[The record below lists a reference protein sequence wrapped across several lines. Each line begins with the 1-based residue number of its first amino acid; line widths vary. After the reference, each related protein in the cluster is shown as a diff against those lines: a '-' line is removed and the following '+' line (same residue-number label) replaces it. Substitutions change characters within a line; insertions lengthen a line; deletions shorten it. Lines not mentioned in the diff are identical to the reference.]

1 MRWQNATVTQIVRRS
16 PTVISFFFRLPEF
29 IPFIAG
35 QHVSVRLTA
44 PDGYRAQRSYSIAS
58 APETTDHI
66 ELAIEKLEN
75 GEVSPFFHEVVEVGD
90 EIELSEPIGGHFI
103 WRVEDDGPMLLVGG
117 GSGVVPFLS
126 MARQRA
132 LVGST
137 APMLLLF
144 SARTRRDLL
153 FMDELDRLR
162 GRGDGFGMVATLTRE
177 EMPPAGVSKGR
188 IDAGII
194 AGSLA
199 RLPGK
204 PRRIYICGSNPFV
217 ENAAQLA
224 IDAGIEPAMIAT
236 ERYGL

>member
-1 MRWQNATVTQIVRRS
+1 MRWQNATVTEIVRRS
-16 PTVISFFFRLPEF
+16 PTVLSFFFHLPEF

-103 WRVEDDGPMLLVGG
+103 WRVEDGGPMLLIGG

-126 MARQRA
+126 MARQRV

-144 SARTRRDLL
+144 SARTRHDLL
-153 FMDELDRLR
+153 FMEELDRLR
-162 GRGDGFGMVATLTRE
+162 GRGDGFDMIATLTRE

-188 IDAGII
+188 IDAAII

-204 PRRIYICGSNPFV
+204 PKRIYICGSNPFV
-217 ENAAQLA
+217 ENAAQHA
-224 IDAGIEPAMIAT
+224 IDAGVEPEMIAT
-236 ERYGL
+236 ERYGI